1 MVSLLQKLLIILLIP
16 TLLGACR
23 ANPSSQSNR
32 LPSQQVITFTPS
44 TARVQ
49 LTPSPTGIPST
60 STPEATPTPTPVTPA
75 TQTPSLAATS
85 DPALAEVR
93 LLGLSWQPGYNLLL
107 SINFAAPVDPNAY
120 RVVIEGKEE
129 YRCQVLAQYPNRL
142 YCIGRGR
149 NVYDRITVTI
159 YPAGEDSPVFEDRIY
174 VPYFT
179 E

>member
-1 MVSLLQKLLIILLIP
+1 MGSKPYKLLLILILT

-23 ANPSSQSNR
+23 ANPVEQSPR
-32 LPSQQVITFTPS
+32 LPTQQIMTFTPS
-44 TARVQ
+44 TPRFDY
-49 LTPSPTGIPST
+49 TF
-60 STPEATPTPTPVTPA
+60 TPEAITPTPTDEPGFTPTPVQTA
-75 TQTPSLAATS
+75 TQTPSPTATS
-85 DPALAEVR
+85 DPALVEVK

-107 SINFAAPVDPNAY
+107 SINFAAPVDPKAY
-120 RVVIEGKEE
+120 RVVIEGKEV
-129 YRCQVLAQYPNRL
+129 YQCQVLPQYPDRL

-159 YPAGEDSPVFEDRIY
+159 FPVGQDAPVFEDRIY